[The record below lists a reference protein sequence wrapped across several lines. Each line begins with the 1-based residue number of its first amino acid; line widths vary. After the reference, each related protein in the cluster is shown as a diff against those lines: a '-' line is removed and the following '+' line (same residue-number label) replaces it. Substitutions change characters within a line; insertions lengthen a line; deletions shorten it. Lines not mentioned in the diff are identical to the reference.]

1 MKEVHMSKITRFTC
15 LFLSFLLVSC
25 GVALSPVPAI
35 TGSEATADTSVKEVA
50 NNPTVNESMA
60 LSEPGLY
67 AVKHSE
73 LKFYDSTRGQEI
85 EVSYWL
91 PIKDGEPDLSGAP
104 YPVIIYSHGGDVS
117 DGMFHRFDNEQLL
130 EHLVSYGYVAFAPG
144 HKTEK
149 PLTFTDRPMDILALI
164 DELDQLAEGE
174 FVRLLDMNNIS
185 MIGTSAGSATALQMG
200 GARLDDNYLDTWC
213 IENPG
218 SMYCPSDLL
227 NKYHQAVSET
237 LLKDSEGLYYV
248 KSDPRIRAVAILSPC
263 FYPVF
268 GKRGL
273 APVSLPIILLA
284 PTRDGL
290 CSYKNETVLM
300 YNYLGSKDR
309 FLINL
314 IDGSHISTFTTTRS
328 QKILFTAFFGYY
340 IKNQE
345 EYTQYLKDDYVNNL
359 QGLSW
364 GVYQP

>member
-1 MKEVHMSKITRFTC
+1 MSKITRFTC
-15 LFLSFLLVSC
+15 LFLSLLLVSC
-25 GVALSPVPAI
+25 GVASPVVPAV
-35 TGSEATADTSVKEVA
+35 TGSEATDDTSAKEA
-50 NNPTVNESMA
+50 ASNPTVNESMA

-67 AVKHSE
+67 AVEHRE

-130 EHLVSYGYVAFAPG
+130 VHLVSYGYVAFAPG

-149 PLTFTDRPMDILALI
+149 ALTFTDRPMDILALI

-174 FVRLLDMNNIS
+174 FARLLDMDNIG
-185 MIGTSAGSATALQMG
+185 MMGLSAGSPTALQMG
-200 GARLDDNYLDTWC
+200 GARLDDNYFDTWC
-213 IENPG
+213 LEHPA
-218 SMYCPSDLL
+218 SFYCPSDLL

-248 KSDPRIRAVAILSPC
+248 KSDPRIRALAILSPC
-263 FYPVF
+263 FYPKF
-268 GKRGL
+268 GERGL
-273 APVSLPIILLA
+273 ASVSLPIILLA

-290 CSYKNETVLM
+290 CSYQNETVLM
-300 YNYLGSKDR
+300 FNNLGSKDR
-309 FLINL
+309 YLINI
-314 IDGSHISTFTTTRS
+314 IDGSHSSTLNTFPS
-328 QKILFTAFFGYY
+328 DEILFTAFFGYY
-340 IKNQE
+340 IKGQE
-345 EYTQYLKDDYVNNL
+345 EYTQYLKADYVNNI
-359 QGLSW
+359 QRLSW